1 MALTI
6 VKAIFM
12 LKQQQPEKSSVILQK
27 NRILY
32 MKKVISLLTF
42 CALLSAC
49 NEEVK
54 ENQVK
59 KYFDLKGLIDKQIK
73 TLNTQ
78 KPVVQKVVIIS
89 NSSENQSVKTID
101 WSKELELFMQ
111 ADLNKPAF
119 IQSYQVDSS
128 SMGVKYT
135 LKETEKLPIK
145 YLNISRAGEDGISV
159 EAMINTDNYLY
170 ETERHLKLS
179 LKNNELTDYQI
190 EGFQKIVFG
199 DKKVFKIDGKVMK

>member
-1 MALTI
+1 
-6 VKAIFM
+6 
-12 LKQQQPEKSSVILQK
+12 
-27 NRILY
+27 

-73 TLNTQ
+73 SLNSK
-78 KPVVQKVVIIS
+78 KPVVQKIVIIAD
-89 NSSENQSVKTID
+89 SSENQSIKTID

-135 LKETEKLPIK
+135 LKESEKLPVK
-145 YLNISRAGEDGISV
+145 YLAISRAGEDGISI
-159 EAMINTDNYLY
+159 EAKINTNNYLY

-179 LKNNELTDYQI
+179 LKNSELTDYQI
-190 EGFQKIVFG
+190 DGFQKIVFG
-199 DKKVFKIDGKVMK
+199 NKKIFKINGNIVR

>member
-1 MALTI
+1 MIKTTTRWKI
-6 VKAIFM
+6 VFNFA
-12 LKQQQPEKSSVILQK
+12 K
-27 NRILY
+27 NINLF

-42 CALLSAC
+42 CTLLSAC

-78 KPVVQKVVIIS
+78 KPVVQKIVVIAD
-89 NSSENQSVKTID
+89 SSENQSVKAID

-135 LKETEKLPIK
+135 LKESEKLPVK
-145 YLNISRAGEDGISV
+145 YLNISRSGEDGIIV
-159 EAMINTDNYLY
+159 EALINNDNYLY

-179 LKNNELTDYQI
+179 IKNSELTNYQI
-190 EGFQKIVFG
+190 DGFQKIVFG
-199 DKKVFKIDGKVMK
+199 NKKTFRINGNIVQR

>member
-1 MALTI
+1 
-6 VKAIFM
+6 M